1 MEVNYKQ
8 MKKLGLNAK
17 LNIYI
22 ISVFLVIF
30 GATLTVIIYNMMS
43 KATEDAKELSQVIAK
58 DEAGKVKN
66 YLDQALTTS
75 ETLAQAVLTLKQNGK
90 ADRELVLQLLKQSM
104 QNNDNYF
111 GVWTMW
117 EPNAFD
123 GRDAEYAQMNGQE
136 LGLFT
141 SSCFRENNELL
152 FQNHSEN
159 GTNYISDDNTDEY
172 VESYYAMPQQTKRQ
186 FVDDP
191 TAYSYTGLAEDM
203 VVSISIVTPV
213 LEDGVFLGVVGVDID
228 FQELMNLN
236 SQVKVYD
243 SGYASI
249 ITNNRMIAAHPNEKY
264 VGAIIDTVFTDYNNI
279 LADNIAKGTA
289 YMAQAQSEYLNTEV
303 ARVLMPITLGNSNRP
318 WSIMIDIPGDEIMED
333 SIRLSTIIMII
344 GLVSTL
350 LMLVIVFII
359 SKSITKPVENITSKM
374 EAIADGDL
382 DIELKS
388 SNRHDEIGVL
398 ENSLYGMLTKIK
410 EVVVAIKVGADNISS
425 ASQQF
430 SSSAEQISS
439 GANEQAAS
447 VEEISSTTEEIA
459 ANVEQNTSNAM
470 ATKDISM
477 AARDG
482 LESVK
487 AKAIKSLDA
496 TKTISEKISVINDI
510 AFQTNIL
517 ALNAA
522 VEAARAGEHGRGFAV
537 VAAEVRKLAENSRQ
551 AADDIVS
558 KAENSLYEA
567 QEAGEQL
574 ELMLPDVIK
583 TTQLVDE
590 IAAASSEQNSAT
602 TQVNASI
609 LELSNVTQQN
619 SASAEELAS
628 SAEELASQAE
638 NLKEVIAFF
647 KMKEE

>member
-1 MEVNYKQ
+1 MAY
-8 MKKLGLNAK
+8 MKKLGLNTK

-30 GATLTVIIYNMMS
+30 GTTLAVILYNLMS
-43 KATEDAKELSQVIAK
+43 KATDDAKTLSQIIAK
-58 DEAGKVKN
+58 ENAEKVQI
-66 YLDQALTTS
+66 YLDQALNTS
-75 ETLAQAVLTLKQNGK
+75 DVLAQSILTLKQNGM

-104 QNNDNYF
+104 ENNDNYF

-123 GRDAEYAQMNGQE
+123 GRDAEYAQIYEKEQ
-136 LGLFT
+136 GLFT
-141 SSCFRENNELL
+141 ASCFRDGDELL
-152 FQNHSEN
+152 FQNHAEN
-159 GTNYISDDNTDEY
+159 GINYISDDETEEY
-172 VESYYAMPQQTKRQ
+172 AESYYAMPKNTKLQ

-191 TAYSYTGLAEDM
+191 AAYSYTGLEKDQ

-213 LEDGVFLGVVGVDID
+213 IENEVFLGVVGVDID

-236 SQVKVYD
+236 NQVKVFD
-243 SGYASI
+243 TGYASI
-249 ITNNRMIAAHPNEKY
+249 ITNNKVIAAHPKEAY
-264 VGAIIDTVFTDYNNI
+264 VGALIDTVFLNHVEVVAGNI
-279 LADNIAKGTA
+279 ENGLPYIGQAKSTH
-289 YMAQAQSEYLNTEV
+289 LNTEV
-303 ARVLMPITLGNSNRP
+303 ARVLMPIRIGNSNKP
-318 WSIMIDIPGDEIMED
+318 WSVMIDIPDDEIMRD
-333 SIRLSTIIMII
+333 TINLSLIII
-344 GLVSTL
+344 GIGLISTL
-350 LMLVIVFII
+350 VMLIIIFII
-359 SKSITKPVENITSKM
+359 SRGITRPIEIVSAKMSEIAEGNIAIDITTSK
-374 EAIADGDL
+374 
-382 DIELKS
+382 
-388 SNRHDEIGVL
+388 RHDEIAVL
-398 ENSLYGMLTKIK
+398 EESMKQMVEKVRQVVNGIK
-410 EVVVAIKVGADNISS
+410 ESADNISA

-430 SSSAEQISS
+430 SSSSQQISS

-470 ATKDISM
+470 ATKKIST
-477 AARDG
+477 AAREG

-487 AKAIKSLDA
+487 AKSIKSLEA
-496 TKTISEKISVINDI
+496 TNMIADKISIINDI

-537 VAAEVRKLAENSRQ
+537 VAAEVRKLAENSRL

-558 KAENSLYEA
+558 KAENSLCEA
-567 QEAGEQL
+567 QEAGKQL
-574 ELMLPDVIK
+574 ELMLPDVIQ
-583 TTQLVDE
+583 TTKLVDE

-638 NLKEVIAFF
+638 NLKEMIAFF
-647 KMKEE
+647 KVGEE